1 MVVGS
6 VSFVYTYKRIMPIKR
21 STTKTA
27 VPDIAPAE
35 SAPAPSRKQKA
46 SAKISPLTIAVIVIV
61 LVTALVLGFKQA
73 WSGPSKE
80 SEKAASPSA
89 STSAPEGIRELIE
102 KVSRHIAVNPGE
114 DPTVATI
121 QDISI
126 LKQQN
131 PAFYKD
137 AQNGDRLLVWTD
149 KAVLYS
155 PTRDVILAVLPI
167 SLPPSALNQ
176 SNEVATSTSETAT
189 IEVRNGSGTV
199 GLATTFSK
207 KLTSPGMTV
216 LKPADASTTYAKTV
230 IVKITDKDLPQTLQ
244 AIELVTDNASVVAL
258 PEGEKLSKA
267 DFLIIV
273 GADMVK

>member
-1 MVVGS
+1 
-6 VSFVYTYKRIMPIKR
+6 MPIKR
-21 STTKTA
+21 STTKIA
-27 VPDIAPAE
+27 VPDIAPEE
-35 SAPAPSRKQKA
+35 SSPTPSRKPKG
-46 SAKISPLTIAVIVIV
+46 SARISPLTIAVIVIV
-61 LVTALVLGFKQA
+61 LVTAVVLGIQQTL
-73 WSGPSKE
+73 SRTSKG
-80 SEKAASPSA
+80 SEKAASPTA

-102 KVSRHIAVNPGE
+102 KVSKHIAVNPGE

-121 QDISI
+121 QDIGI

-131 PAFYKD
+131 PTFYKD

-155 PTRDVILAVLPI
+155 PTRDIILSVLPI

-176 SNEVATSTSETAT
+176 PAGAATSTSETAT

-199 GLATTFSK
+199 GLATTLSK

-230 IVKITDKDLPQTLQ
+230 IVKITDKELPQTLQ
-244 AIELVTDNASVVAL
+244 ALELVTDNASVVAL
-258 PEGEKLSKA
+258 PEGEKPSKA